1 MIKVYDAAS
10 GAEIGTIGDADL
22 QFLIGQLEEESSE
35 DQDYYINTVTL
46 DMFEQAGAGPALIG
60 VLRQGLAGR
69 EEMDIRWERT

>member
-1 MIKVYDAAS
+1 MIKVFDAAS

-22 QFLIGQLEEESSE
+22 QFMISQLEEESSE

-46 DMFEQAGAGPALIG
+46 DLFERAGADPALIA
-60 VLRQGLAGR
+60 VLRQGLGGR